1 MDLEQEWKKMGE
13 ADSTKGVI
21 TITVPGEKLL
31 KNNLSPLFKIKTS
44 LKTSLIWA
52 VLLTLLYIAG
62 IYFFTLIWTRVCITL
77 MVIYCCISIVQCWK
91 IYNSIDPFVSPVNSL
106 RTELERNYQT
116 IMRWYTTQQTNA
128 LFLYPIG
135 IMGGFML
142 GLSTEGIDKMN
153 RLLLKPLLW
162 VALAGC
168 MLVLVPCCY
177 YLTRWMMKVTYD
189 KQLKHLKDAIDSL
202 EES

>member
-1 MDLEQEWKKMGE
+1 MNLEQEWKNMGE
-13 ADSTKGVI
+13 ADTANGMI
-21 TITVPGEKLL
+21 TFNVPGETQF
-31 KNNLSPLFKIKTS
+31 KNNLSPLFKIKNS
-44 LKTSLIWA
+44 IKTSLIWA

-77 MVIYCCISIVQCWK
+77 MVVYCCVSIVQCLK
-91 IYNSIDPFVSPVNSL
+91 IYKSINPFVSPVNSL
-106 RTELERNYQT
+106 KDELERNYKT
-116 IMRWYTTQQTNA
+116 IKRWYNKQQTNA
-128 LFLYPIG
+128 LFLYPIS
-135 IMGGFML
+135 ILGGFML

-153 RLLLKPLLW
+153 RLLQKPLLW

-177 YLTRWMMKVTYD
+177 YLTRWMMKVTYY
-189 KQLKHLKDAIDSL
+189 KQLKHLKEAIDSL